1 MASALF
7 VQAKGPERPYAAVT
21 HTEAPGCRRPSPDTH
36 SARPYEHT
44 EYCCRPSYTQR
55 RQRDDLSFAPASS
68 STPGNHLQR
77 RERQHHA
84 PLPNTMLAILLTEL
98 EV

>member
-7 VQAKGPERPYAAVT
+7 VQATGPERPYAAVT
-21 HTEAPGCRRPSPDTH
+21 QSEAPGCRRPSPDTH
-36 SARPYEHT
+36 SASLYEHT
-44 EYCCRPSYTQR
+44 VYCCRPSYTQR

-68 STPGNHLQR
+68 PTPGNHLQR
-77 RERQHHA
+77 RESQHHA
-84 PLPNTMLAILLTEL
+84 PLPDTMLAILLTKL